1 MIRRPPRSTLFPY
14 TTLFRSVLG
23 IMSGSIAITMDA
35 VNNLTDS
42 LSSIVTIVGTLIASR
57 KPDKKHPMGHGRI
70 EYIAGMIVAVIV
82 MYAGVT
88 ASVESIKKIIHPT
101 KPSYSIL
108 ILAIIDRKSVV

>member
-1 MIRRPPRSTLFPY
+1 MNLESRQGQIIKTGIIGIVTNLF
-14 TTLFRSVLG
+14 LSAIKVVLG

-88 ASVESIKKIIHPT
+88 AKIGRAH
-101 KPSYSIL
+101 
-108 ILAIIDRKSVV
+108 V